1 MKNKW
6 AGSGIGT
13 NIMQS
18 LDNYWGVKK
27 RSPEEIKINVQR
39 ATITSTFTSVFT
51 VGVGFMLDAGVGTVV
66 GGSIDTLGSVWTK
79 IDSEIFKGFFS
90 AIDDALSYWL
100 TK

>member
-1 MKNKW
+1 M
-6 AGSGIGT
+6 S
-13 NIMQS
+13 
-18 LDNYWGVKK
+18 
-27 RSPEEIKINVQR
+27 
-39 ATITSTFTSVFT
+39 
-51 VGVGFMLDAGVGTVV
+51 DAGVGTVV